1 MEFEELKGPAE
12 TLLVPLWARAE
23 ESGQPDP
30 ILVDRRAVEIV
41 DSMPY
46 DFDRFRQSAT
56 GHVSY
61 CIRTYVIS
69 QWVRRFLEE
78 HPEGTVVDIGAGLDT
93 RFERLDNGQ
102 VRWFDLDLPE
112 VIRLRRQFFQET
124 DRRRFISSS
133 VLEPGW
139 QEEVKALSSSAAMFL
154 AEGVPVY
161 FEESQVKHL
170 FSMLADHFPGST
182 LAFDSLT
189 PYLVRY
195 CNRRDAI
202 SHTTG
207 QLRWGV
213 ANVRNIENWDRRYRL
228 EQSVVFAETPEL
240 RKFYKRLPL
249 GIRLSHLLWPP
260 LRRSYR
266 VNLLRFA

>member
-1 MEFEELKGPAE
+1 MRIDDLEGPAE

-23 ESGQPDP
+23 ESRHPDP
-30 ILVDRRAVEIV
+30 ILVDPRAVEIA
-41 DSMPY
+41 DSLQY
-46 DFDRFRQSAT
+46 DFDRFHQSVT

-61 CIRTYVIS
+61 CIRAYVIG
-69 QWVRRFLEE
+69 QWVRRFLET
-78 HPEGTVVDIGAGLDT
+78 HPAGTVVEIGAGLDT

-102 VRWFDLDLPE
+102 VHWFDLDLPE
-112 VIRLRRQFFQET
+112 VVELRRQFFQET
-124 DRRRFISSS
+124 DRRRFISGS
-133 VLEPGW
+133 VLESGW
-139 QEEVKALSSSAAMFL
+139 LEEVKASQSSAYLFL
-154 AEGVPVY
+154 AEGVPAY
-161 FEESQVKHL
+161 FEESQVKEL
-170 FSMLADHFPGST
+170 FRTLANEFPRSK

-202 SHTTG
+202 SQTTG
-207 QLRWGV
+207 RLQWGITN
-213 ANVRNIENWDRRYRL
+213 ARDIESWDPRYHID
-228 EQSVVFAETPEL
+228 ESIVFAETPQL

-249 GIRLSHLLWPP
+249 SIRISHLLWPP